1 MELFDVKKYYDKFD
15 YPEKFLKVL
24 ELNLLDYDVWYMMT
38 KEQVETRI
46 IGLKQRYLNRK
57 LIPFARRDDS
67 DDIACFEDGQDE
79 KVFIIHDFSS
89 EGFEQ
94 RKIYEDF
101 WEWFKDA
108 IQEMIDYN
116 EE

>member
-1 MELFDVKKYYDKFD
+1 MTLFNIKKHY
-15 YPEKFLKVL
+15 EKFAYPDNFVKIL
-24 ELNLLDYDVWYMMT
+24 ELNLLDYDVWYLMSN
-38 KEQVETRI
+38 EQVETRI
-46 IGLKQRYLNRK
+46 NGLKQRYSKRK

-67 DDIACFEDGQDE
+67 DDIACFEEGQGE
-79 KVFIIHDFSS
+79 RVFIVHDFAS

-94 RKIYEDF
+94 RRVYDSF

-116 EE
+116 E